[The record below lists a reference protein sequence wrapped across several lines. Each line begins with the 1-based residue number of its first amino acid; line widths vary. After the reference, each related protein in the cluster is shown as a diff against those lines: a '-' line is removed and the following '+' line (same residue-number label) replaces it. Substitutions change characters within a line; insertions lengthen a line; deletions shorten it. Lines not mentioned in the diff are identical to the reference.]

1 MQPRLPGPARWM
13 GDGRSRPL
21 GWCGLVLVASGCLH
35 LAVWAVLGGPWEGPV
50 TWRKPILFGISGG
63 LTALSLGWV
72 WAALPRRR
80 GDGVLAAATAWALGI
95 EVALI
100 DLQRWRGVASHF
112 NRGTPADSLLY
123 DVMGVLILFVTLVT
137 VDLTVRTFVQRT
149 FFSADMLLAARAGL
163 VFLVISCVLGIWAS
177 VHGDLRL
184 AAGLEP
190 ARVGAA
196 GVPKFPHGVAIHAIQ
211 WLPLVAWAARAAGI
225 GRKARWKLVLLATI
239 GTAAVLIYA
248 LAQTFLGRG
257 RFAAGPRT
265 GAVLGAGVGGQVGA
279 GAGGVPMFPP
289 GVATHAI
296 PGLPVVGWA
305 ARAAGIGRKARWK
318 LVLLAT

>member
-1 MQPRLPGPARWM
+1 M
-13 GDGRSRPL
+13 GDGRARPL
-21 GWCGLVLVASGCLH
+21 VWCGLVLVASGCLH
-35 LAVWAVLGGPWEGPV
+35 LAVWAVLGGPWEGHV

-72 WAALPRRR
+72 WAAVPHRR
-80 GDGVLAAATAWALGI
+80 GDRALAAATAWALGI

-112 NRGTPADSLLY
+112 NRATPADSLLY

-137 VDLTVRTFVQRT
+137 VDLTVRSFVQRVE
-149 FFSADMLLAARAGL
+149 FPADMLLAVRAGL
-163 VFLVISCVLGIWAS
+163 VFLVISCLLGIWAS

-190 ARVGAA
+190 ARYGAA

-225 GRKARWKLVLLATI
+225 GRGSRWTIVLLATI
-239 GTAAVLIYA
+239 GTAAVLVYA
-248 LAQTFLGRG
+248 LAQTLLGRG
-257 RFAAGPRT
+257 RFAAGPVT
-265 GAVLGAGVGGQVGA
+265 GGLLAVGVGCLV
-279 GAGGVPMFPP
+279 
-289 GVATHAI
+289 VA
-296 PGLPVVGWA
+296 A
-305 ARAAGIGRKARWK
+305 ARVFVAAVSSVGRPAI
-318 LVLLAT
+318 AEAGPPPTE